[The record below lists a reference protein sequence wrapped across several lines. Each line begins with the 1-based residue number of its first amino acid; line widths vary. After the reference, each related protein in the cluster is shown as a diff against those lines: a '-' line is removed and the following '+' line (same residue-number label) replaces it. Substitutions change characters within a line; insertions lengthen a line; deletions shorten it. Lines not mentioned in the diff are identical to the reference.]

1 VSAVRLYVDED
12 ASEQA
17 VVRGLRAR
25 GIDVLTTAEAGR
37 LGRTDAEQL
46 AFAAA
51 GNWTIYTFNVSDFAL
66 LHRRY
71 LERGLQHSGI
81 VVVPDQRCSVGEKI
95 RRVARFIRSVTAEQ
109 MIDRMDY
116 L

>member
-17 VVRGLRAR
+17 VVRGLRER
-25 GIDVLTTAEAGR
+25 GTDVVTTADVGR
-37 LGRTDAEQL
+37 LGSTDSEQL
-46 AFAAA
+46 ARAV
-51 GNWTIYTFNVSDFAL
+51 YTFNVGDFTR
-66 LHRRY
+66 LHAQY
-71 LERGLQHSGI
+71 LERGLRHAGI

-95 RRVARFIRSVTAEQ
+95 RRVARLVRSSSAED
-109 MIDRMDY
+109 MVNRMVY

>member
-25 GIDVLTTAEAGR
+25 GIDVLTTVEAGR
-37 LGRTDAEQL
+37 LGTTDAEQI
-46 AFAAA
+46 AFAAEQ
-51 GNWTIYTFNVSDFAL
+51 GRTIYTFNVADFAR
-66 LHRRY
+66 LHRQY
-71 LERGLQHSGI
+71 QERGLRHSGI
-81 VVVPDQRCSVGEKI
+81 AVVPDQRCSVGEKI
-95 RRVARFIRSVTAEQ
+95 RRVARLVRSVTAED
-109 MIDRMDY
+109 MVDCMEY